1 MTLFSNLVGEILQL
15 QKEQTKTLNDIRAA
29 LDELKSEMTKSTLLQ
44 KEVLTLA
51 EASQMTGISKSH
63 LYKNTS
69 SRSIPFYKPSKKLIF
84 FRRSEIEDW
93 ITKERFASVQE
104 IESSAMN
111 FRIHQN

>member
-63 LYKNTS
+63 LYKRTS
-69 SRSIPFYKPSKKLIF
+69 SRSIPFYRPSGKLIF